1 MSIGEGCHSEE
12 RASATRN
19 LDWGVGMRDLAET
32 IIRSRDDLPVR
43 RPTADIR
50 SQEAEGGCGVI
61 GLASSRPIKG
71 KYLIT
76 PCAQMCNRG
85 NGKGGGVA
93 VAGCFPHYADHFAVQ
108 VGYLDLNARRDIE
121 QKYLFPVFDIAQIEE
136 QPFVEDYREFPRLD
150 IEPPRVVRYFS
161 RVKADVLDRFAS
173 EHGFTDQRAA
183 EEEFV
188 FQNSFRLNK
197 EFYGDRED
205 KQGFVLSHGRNM
217 MILKA
222 VGYAEDIAEY
232 YRLHDMEANVWIGHQ
247 RYPTRGRVWHP
258 GGAHPFSGLDEALV
272 HNGDFANYF
281 GVTEY
286 LRQRNYFPLFMTDTE
301 VSVYL
306 FDLYSRV
313 YGYPLEYVIEAL
325 APTTE
330 RDFTKLPP
338 DKQRIYRAIQRSHL
352 HASPDGPWFF
362 IVARNDVR
370 AGALQLIGITDTS
383 MLRPQVFALQ
393 SGERA
398 LGVIASEKQAIDALL
413 YDIARDDPAVAP
425 VADKYWNARGGS
437 YSDGGAFIYAVKDG
451 ALTCTDKFGREVR
464 VGKDEGGGSKAET
477 VGPPRT
483 IEVLRRTQDALR
495 FIGDASLSEIDAFFA
510 QLIDLARRDAAQRRA
525 VIDLLTTL
533 HDRRYDTGA
542 HPRSRIVAGI
552 DRALETIFRSVTPI
566 DGDHAASGDRLIGFV
581 NRSALRPATGGHTLF
596 IDCAGFEPQGEESAA
611 RLIVRAYEAGWRKFV
626 VFACRGDRFIG
637 CGLGAKSD
645 GVRIDVYGSSGDYLG
660 SGLDGA
666 EIQVHGDAQ
675 DQVGQ
680 IMKSGKLVIHGMV
693 GQTFLYGAKGGVA
706 YVLGNAAGRPLIN
719 AVGKIRAVIN
729 GTALDY
735 AAESFMAGATTGGG
749 FVIIN
754 GVTLEGDRIV
764 ALPDRYPG
772 GNFFSLAS
780 GGAGYVLDPDGT
792 LGDDQ
797 LNGGEIVALADDDWR
812 VIEPYLRENEALFG
826 LRVSDLLNGRAPHV
840 CYRKV
845 IPANAVK
852 KIDGHT

>member
-1 MSIGEGCHSEE
+1 MSE
-12 RASATRN
+12 RP
-19 LDWGVGMRDLAET
+19 ET
-32 IIRSRDDLPVR
+32 IINSRR
-43 RPTADIR
+43 GIASGQQSTT
-50 SQEAEGGCGVI
+50 SSKQEAEGGCGVI
-61 GLASSRPIKG
+61 GLASSKPIKG

-76 PCAQMCNRG
+76 PCGQMCNRG

-93 VAGCFPHYADHFAVQ
+93 VVGCFPDYADRFAVQ
-108 VGYLDLNARRDIE
+108 VGYLDLNVRRDVE
-121 QKYLFPVFDIAQIEE
+121 QKYLFPMFDIAQIEE
-136 QPFVEDYREFPRLD
+136 QPCIEDYREFPRLE
-150 IEPPRVVRYFS
+150 IEPPRVGRYFS
-161 RVKADVLDRFAS
+161 RAKPALLDRFAS
-173 EHGFTDQRAA
+173 EHGFTDQCAA

-197 EFYGDRED
+197 EFYGDREE
-205 KQGFVLSHGRNM
+205 KQAFVLSHGRNM

-232 YRLHDMEANVWIGHQ
+232 YRLRDMEAYVWIGHQ

-306 FDLYSRV
+306 FDLYKRV
-313 YGYPLEYVIEAL
+313 YDYPLEYVIEAL

-330 RDFTKLPP
+330 RDFTKLPI
-338 DKQRIYRAIQRSHL
+338 DKQPIYRAIQRAHL

-362 IVARNDVR
+362 IVARNDVKS
-370 AGALQLIGITDTS
+370 GVMQLIGITDTS

-393 SGERA
+393 AGERSI
-398 LGVIASEKQAIDALL
+398 GVIASEKQAIDALL
-413 YDIARDDPAVAP
+413 SDIAQDDPAVLP

-437 YSDGGAFIYAVKDG
+437 YSDGGAFIYSVKDG
-451 ALTCTDKFGREVR
+451 RLTCTDKFGSEVR
-464 VGKDEGGGSKAET
+464 VDKADDERLQDDA
-477 VGPPRT
+477 
-483 IEVLRRTQDALR
+483 IVLPSATAALRDTQAALR
-495 FIGDASLSEIDAFFA
+495 FIPAASLPEIDAFLA
-510 QLIDLARRDAAQRRA
+510 ELIALATNDVAQRA
-525 VIDLLTTL
+525 SMIDLLTVL
-533 HDRRYDTGA
+533 HDRRYNTGR
-542 HPRSRIVAGI
+542 HKRSLIVARI
-552 DRALETIFRSVTPI
+552 DRALETLFRSVTPI
-566 DGDHAASGDRLIGFV
+566 DREEAKSSDRLIDW
-581 NRSALRPATGGHTLF
+581 NTRCDLRPATGGTLF
-596 IDCAGFEPQGEESAA
+596 IDCTNFEPQGENSAA

-637 CGLGAKSD
+637 CGLGAQSD
-645 GVRIDVYGSSGDYLG
+645 GARIDVYGSSGDYLS

-666 EIQVHGDAQ
+666 EIHVHGDAQ

-680 IMKSGKLVIHGMV
+680 IMKSGKLIIHGMV

-719 AVGKIRAVIN
+719 AVGHIRAIIN

-735 AAESFMAGATTGGG
+735 AAESFMAGATMGGG

-754 GVTLEGDRIV
+754 GVVLEGDRIV
-764 ALPDRYPG
+764 PLPDRYPG

-780 GGAGYVLDPDGT
+780 GGAGYVLDPDRT
-792 LGDDQ
+792 LGVDQ
-797 LNGGEIVALADDDWR
+797 LNGGAIVPFTADDWAL
-812 VIEPYLRENEALFG
+812 IAPFLRENEALFG
-826 LRVSDLLNGRAPHV
+826 LRVGDLLNDRQPEDT
-840 CYRKV
+840 YQKV
-845 IPANAVK
+845 IPAGAAHAL
-852 KIDGHT
+852 DAHT